1 MKHAQVLLLQRLEV
15 IVELLVPRVQ
25 DEDLEAQRR
34 GANSEVGERETT
46 RDQHLCGGSHKHGM
60 GVQRSRFGGRMGC

>member
-1 MKHAQVLLLQRLEV
+1 M
-15 IVELLVPRVQ
+15 PRVQ

-60 GVQRSRFGGRMGC
+60 GVHATALEGGWVVDR